1 LQDALPHTGALRK
14 FANAFK
20 HWNDDDVSAESSQV
34 AVVPH
39 QNAVSAS
46 TRFPNSAL
54 QLEDTQHAS
63 ARQDISDNS
72 AANKDSIHL
81 EAKDVLPKLS
91 KAMPCNIGGED
102 SDTTS
107 QLSSETTMQC
117 LQDAA
122 VSKFRSL
129 VQLSEEIETS
139 IDEFSSTYLD
149 EFAGQTIASSSK
161 TSRPKDSASDTE
173 AISTSQHGS
182 NAVGELMAHNVDA
195 TLEVISGL
203 KDMGGEGT
211 SACQSTNAVGKKCQ
225 AVDTGLLGESGEA
238 LKAVYEALQQ
248 VEDVHSSDELMH
260 FELCGP
266 FWELSEV

>member
-1 LQDALPHTGALRK
+1 
-14 FANAFK
+14 
-20 HWNDDDVSAESSQV
+20 VSAESSQV
-34 AVVPH
+34 AVVPRP
-39 QNAVSAS
+39 NTVSAS
-46 TRFPNSAL
+46 TGFPNSAL
-54 QLEDTQHAS
+54 QLNDTLHAS
-63 ARQDISDNS
+63 TRQETLENAAGNES
-72 AANKDSIHL
+72 AIHL

-122 VSKFRSL
+122 VSRFRSL

-139 IDEFSSTYLD
+139 IDELSSSCLD
-149 EFAGQTIASSSK
+149 ECTGQTIASSSEALH
-161 TSRPKDSASDTE
+161 PKDSASHAE
-173 AISTSQHGS
+173 AISASQHGS
-182 NAVGELMAHNVDA
+182 NAVGELMTHNVDA
-195 TLEVISGL
+195 TSVGISGL
-203 KDMGGEGT
+203 KDTGVEGT
-211 SACQSTNAVGKKCQ
+211 STCRSTNAVGKRSQ